1 MKNWEPP
8 CNLLSLHS
16 KFEGKVKHKTCKI
29 GMPKAN
35 NHDAIWVYVWVQN
48 FYKHI
53 SDSNVQKY
61 LLNDM

>member
-1 MKNWEPP
+1 MGT
-8 CNLLSLHS
+8 SLQS
-16 KFEGKVKHKTCKI
+16 LESSLQIQGKRKTQNFCKI

-61 LLNDM
+61 LSNDT